1 MSPSRET
8 RKQLRPAE
16 EDWGGRGE
24 RTTANRSA
32 DADAQR
38 TPAWKPQRIC
48 KGKMGCDAS
57 EVDHRWTS
65 PRRGKKEAHA
75 VAVELDRF
83 LVLFF
88 FLYFFFSA
96 IGYGSNSVNHAYFLS
111 LYGVHSC
118 M

>member
-8 RKQLRPAE
+8 RKQPRPAE

-57 EVDHRWTS
+57 EVDHKVDESAKGKERSTC
-65 PRRGKKEAHA
+65 RRS
-75 VAVELDRF
+75 ELDRF
-83 LVLFF
+83 LVLFLLPFSFSPPLDTGAIVQSCIF
-88 FLYFFFSA
+88 FKPVWRS
-96 IGYGSNSVNHAYFLS
+96 
-111 LYGVHSC
+111 
-118 M
+118 